1 MKFISNSKAI
11 FSKHI
16 KFLFLKAD
24 NLGRLPQAWLA
35 HASYKNIPCYIFTAC
50 FETMVF
56 L

>member
-24 NLGRLPQAWLA
+24 N
-35 HASYKNIPCYIFTAC
+35 
-50 FETMVF
+50 F
-56 L
+56 LKADFHRHG